1 MKEKIGKIS
10 AQKSKLGPSGYLMI
24 AALGILFI
32 VLIGYF
38 SYSTVLR
45 ALVQSEA
52 DSIKSIASAN
62 ALSLKAG
69 FEDKETLIESLYGDD
84 FPDMAAL
91 EQAMD
96 KVFCDKDFYREHD
109 YRYLPEEKREVCQR
123 AAENPGEVISGPTY
137 YQNGGYYVFY
147 MTKAISIDGRIAG
160 VLQFE
165 WNLDRI
171 FRESGMLSNLEIN
184 NNGYCIVRNKE
195 GKIIMSREGG
205 KEDIRPETDTDFAY
219 LTKDLPRA
227 ERTWSYTVEK
237 GVPMRREELVAY
249 ASAAFED
256 EVFTVCVGEDYA
268 MLVKPLERLLLYLT
282 LLGGAL
288 LVWLLGALWF
298 YMQGKKQEEALKL
311 ELLHEKEMN
320 EVGKTLEKQEALMQ
334 IYNRDKELTSLW
346 GALAHEF
353 NNQMTP
359 ILLYAELFKNN
370 KSVAALLPEET
381 EELYQSAA
389 QCSQLSRQ
397 MLEFS
402 RAGRAERK
410 KTRFNASAEVRLS
423 LRMIQRILPQ
433 NIRLEASVSK
443 KDYYMLGQ
451 TGMLGQILLN
461 LSNNAIHAMKDQEQG
476 ILQIAFGEKREE
488 PGVLCLVVAD
498 NGKGIPKELRRH
510 IFEPFF
516 TTKPETEGTGIGL
529 TVVARLLQENGG
541 SISASSEEGKGS
553 RFVAELPAAAEDQ
566 EEDAKA
572 GK

>member
-1 MKEKIGKIS
+1 MKEKIRKIS
-10 AQKSKLGPSGYLMI
+10 VQKNKLGPSGYLMI

-219 LTKDLPRA
+219 LTKYLPRA
-227 ERTWSYTVEK
+227 
-237 GVPMRREELVAY
+237 
-249 ASAAFED
+249 
-256 EVFTVCVGEDYA
+256 
-268 MLVKPLERLLLYLT
+268 
-282 LLGGAL
+282 GG
-288 LVWLLGALWF
+288 
-298 YMQGKKQEEALKL
+298 
-311 ELLHEKEMN
+311 
-320 EVGKTLEKQEALMQ
+320 
-334 IYNRDKELTSLW
+334 
-346 GALAHEF
+346 
-353 NNQMTP
+353 
-359 ILLYAELFKNN
+359 
-370 KSVAALLPEET
+370 
-381 EELYQSAA
+381 
-389 QCSQLSRQ
+389 
-397 MLEFS
+397 
-402 RAGRAERK
+402 
-410 KTRFNASAEVRLS
+410 
-423 LRMIQRILPQ
+423 LR
-433 NIRLEASVSK
+433 
-443 KDYYMLGQ
+443 
-451 TGMLGQILLN
+451 
-461 LSNNAIHAMKDQEQG
+461 
-476 ILQIAFGEKREE
+476 
-488 PGVLCLVVAD
+488 
-498 NGKGIPKELRRH
+498 LRR
-510 IFEPFF
+510 
-516 TTKPETEGTGIGL
+516 L
-529 TVVARLLQENGG
+529 
-541 SISASSEEGKGS
+541 
-553 RFVAELPAAAEDQ
+553 
-566 EEDAKA
+566 
-572 GK
+572 